1 MAPLTSGL
9 FFFFGLAHRRLLVDA
24 QGMEDLMRIAEE
36 TKQEML
42 AEQRA
47 KAQKER
53 GFDTVDLM
61 EKSGISVNA
70 DKSEEIRN
78 SPDKA
83 REAYM
88 EAVAETTQLVI
99 YKEVRCEG
107 CQLAAE
113 LLANHM
119 VESWKAGWDEEKA
132 LERAQLFCDSEAFP
146 SGRQALIPDKN
157 PEHPA
162 PTEGDLEAPKD
173 GQVAQEKPKEEPKEQ
188 PKSKSEQSGSPD
200 ASVSPLDRV
209 HGYAIE
215 KSDEERATTPH
226 SLVALRRVCS
236 EGVNEH
242 DTEIAEVSVA
252 VMAKNGQQAER
263 QGKLQKKL
271 EKMMCSRAC
280 KTKKGKDKK
289 KKASAEL

>member
-1 MAPLTSGL
+1 MAPLMSRPFL
-9 FFFFGLAHRRLLVDA
+9 LFGLAHRQSLVA
-24 QGMEDLMRIAEE
+24 GQGMADLMRIAEE

-47 KAQKER
+47 KATKER

-61 EKSGISVNA
+61 EKSGISVTA
-70 DKSEEIRN
+70 EKTDEIRN

-99 YKEVRCEG
+99 YKEVRCTG

-113 LLANHM
+113 LLASHM
-119 VESWKAGWDEEKA
+119 VDSWKPSWGEEKA
-132 LERAQLFCDSEAFP
+132 LEHVQLFCESEAFP
-146 SGRQALIPDKN
+146 KGRQALIPDKD
-157 PEHPA
+157 PVD
-162 PTEGDLEAPKD
+162 PTAKEGEAAAEGEDKPKEP
-173 GQVAQEKPKEEPKEQ
+173 EKPKEEPK
-188 PKSKSEQSGSPD
+188 SESETPD
-200 ASVSPLDRV
+200 ANVSPLDRF
-209 HGYAIE
+209 HGYEIE

-236 EGVNEH
+236 EGVFEH
-242 DTEIAEVSVA
+242 DTEIAEIA
-252 VMAKNGQQAER
+252 AAAMAKSGEQAEQQA
-263 QGKLQKKL
+263 KLQKKY
-271 EKMMCSRAC
+271 EKLMCSRAC

-289 KKASAEL
+289 KPSAEL